1 MEDIWKTD
9 DGVYF
14 GFVSDKT
21 YGPPPSLS
29 PSAAIRYR
37 DDRHLITIGPNG
49 SGKSRRVLVPNLVE
63 LTHWSIVVVDP
74 KGDLAAMTSKH
85 REDRG
90 SKIVRLNPFDVLKL
104 GSDGFNPL
112 AALEPKDEDFPD
124 DAMGLAEALI
134 RIEGHDPHWSAS
146 AQEIVCALIM
156 YVRIVLGPS
165 GSLSDVRKLLGKS
178 SKDFRDVVLAPA
190 IDYEGKTIPG
200 MLPVSVIHKCR
211 ELETKA
217 SRFADIGPDN
227 REISSVMSVA
237 LTQTRW
243 MDSRP
248 VTREVQ
254 REPFDFS
261 RLKQEPTTVYL
272 MLPARRLGTHS
283 TWLRLMITSILQPL
297 MKDTRES
304 KVPVLLMLDEFAQL
318 GHLPVIE
325 QSVALMRG
333 FGIKL
338 WAVFQDLTQAKAIYD
353 KRWESFL
360 GNAGMVQSFAPQD
373 VETAEYLS
381 KRTGQT
387 TNPATSASNTQDAA
401 VTLGV
406 NQIPVPL
413 MLPQE
418 LRAMDDGYSVIFSHK
433 AKGTVRAYF
442 PYPWDLPH
450 LKDICALDPSYPDA
464 NLRRRVR

>member
-1 MEDIWKTD
+1 MEDIWETD
-9 DGVYF
+9 GGVYF
-14 GFVSDKT
+14 GFRTNKT
-21 YGPPPSLS
+21 AGPPPALS
-29 PSAAIRYR
+29 PSTTNRYKG
-37 DDRHLITIGPNG
+37 DRHLITIGPNG
-49 SGKSRRVLVPNLVE
+49 SGKSRRVLVPNLID

-74 KGDLAAMTSKH
+74 KGDLAAMTGKY
-85 REDRG
+85 REGQG
-90 SKIVRLNPFDVLKL
+90 SNILRLNPFDVLKL
-104 GSDGFNPL
+104 GSDGFNPI
-112 AALEPKDEDFPD
+112 AALEPRSEDFPD

-146 AQEIVCALIM
+146 AQELICALIM
-156 YVRIVLGPS
+156 YVRIALGPS
-165 GSLSDVRKLLGKS
+165 ASLNEVRALLGKS
-178 SKDFRDVVLAPA
+178 SKEFREVVLGPA
-190 IDYEGKTIPG
+190 IVLAGKTIPG
-200 MLPVSVIHKCR
+200 ILKLSVIEKCP
-211 ELETKA
+211 ELEAKA
-217 SRFADIGPDN
+217 SRFADIGPEN
-227 REISSVMSVA
+227 REIASVMAVA

-248 VTREVQ
+248 VAREVK

-297 MKDTRES
+297 MKDTREA

-338 WAVFQDLTQAKAIYD
+338 WAVFQDLNQAKAIYD

-360 GNAGMVQSFAPQD
+360 GNAGVIQSFAPQD

-387 TNPATSASNTQDAA
+387 TASATSASNTQGADVALA
-401 VTLGV
+401 G

-418 LRAMDDGYSVIFSHK
+418 LWAMDDGYSVMFSHK
-433 AKGTVRAYF
+433 AKGTVRSYF
-442 PYPWDLPH
+442 PYPWDLEH
-450 LKDICALDPSYPDA
+450 LKEICALDPSYPDA
-464 NLRRRVR
+464 SRRRPVR